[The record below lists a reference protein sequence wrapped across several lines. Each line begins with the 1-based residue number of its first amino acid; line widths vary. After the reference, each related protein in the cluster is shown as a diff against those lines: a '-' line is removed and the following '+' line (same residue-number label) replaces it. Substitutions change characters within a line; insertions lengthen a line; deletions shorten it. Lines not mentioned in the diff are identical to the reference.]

1 MNNEARENLIDE
13 ENSKIPLYL
22 TKERDSGVNYN
33 DFDYEID
40 KPIDTVAFQ
49 KLNICNNDFPDQLAE
64 KYYKCEPISIFYRN
78 CLKEIVSEGRI
89 RMHKR
94 NFDLDLVYITRRII
108 AMGYPATGCE
118 SFYRNSFK
126 DVKQFLTEEHGK
138 KFKVYNLCMEDNRIY
153 NKNAFGGPGVSLFPF
168 KDHQSCPVKLMLE
181 FCIDVCLFLL
191 KDDEN
196 VVAVHCK
203 AGKGRTGTMI
213 CAYLLF
219 TGIALNAVKA
229 FEFYGS
235 RRSKVNKGVTVPSQR
250 RYIQH
255 FETYLS
261 CNFQRPYFKLI
272 PKIIRNYLTRP
283 KGNLL
288 KKIKHEKNYYNFN
301 NRFYIQ
307 KIKIGPFTSRVDIDC
322 KINDFQDVEVFTTEK
337 TTESKFFYNSSFKKV
352 HDHFKDIDY
361 YYYKIEILLNKS
373 KIVVNSD
380 INLSIYN
387 RDIKMNAW
395 VNLFFVTLENFIY
408 IISKSKNKK
417 NFLISNLK
425 KKKRKRTVSRTEIY
439 NKHQNP
445 SNCNIIKNPFSLSTP
460 RMTGLD
466 NQKKLIEM
474 HELDSSLENLQKNNL
489 NKNYFENNKVI
500 ENNEIENIL
509 EKNEDYE
516 EENDN
521 DDDNGVEFERCFDC
535 NYFWKNNII
544 RDEQKIINFI
554 KTHTKFK
561 GDNIEDLNL
570 NLVYNF
576 FNQENKELFDKE
588 TKKIKFRIENFG
600 IDNYARIKNL
610 NPNFKIV
617 VTYLLE

>member
-1 MNNEARENLIDE
+1 MDNEVKDSLIEN
-13 ENSKIPLYL
+13 ENSGKKLYL

-40 KPIDTVAFQ
+40 KPIESSVF
-49 KLNICNNDFPDQLAE
+49 KKINISNEFPDQLAE
-64 KYYKCEPISIFYRN
+64 KYYKCEPISIFSRN

-94 NFDLDLVYITRRII
+94 NFDLDLVYITKRII

-126 DVKQFLTEEHGK
+126 DVKQFLNEEHGQK
-138 KFKVYNLCMEDNRIY
+138 YKVYNLCMENNRIY

-168 KDHQSCPVKLMLE
+168 QDHQSCPVKLMLE

-196 VVAVHCK
+196 VCAVHCK

-219 TGIALNAVKA
+219 SGIALNAVKA

-272 PKIIRNYLTRP
+272 PTIIRNYLTRP

-288 KKIKHEKNYYNFN
+288 KKIKNEQYYYKFN
-301 NRFYIQ
+301 NKFVIQ
-307 KIKIGPFTSRVDIDC
+307 KIKIGPFTSKVDIDC
-322 KINDFQDVEVFTTEK
+322 KIIDFQDVEVFTTEK
-337 TTESKFFYNSSFKKV
+337 TTEINFDYDSSFKEV
-352 HDHFKDIDY
+352 HDHVKDVDY
-361 YYYKIEILLNKS
+361 YYYKIYIKD
-373 KIVVNSD
+373 KITVSSD
-380 INLSIYN
+380 VNLSIYN

-408 IISKSKNKK
+408 IISKSKNKN
-417 NFLISNLK
+417 NFLISHLK
-425 KKKRKRTVSRTEIY
+425 KKKRRRTISRIENFY
-439 NKHQNP
+439 KNSPSGGNLKQN
-445 SNCNIIKNPFSLSTP
+445 IFSQSSP
-460 RMTGLD
+460 KMNGLD

-474 HELDSSLENLQKNNL
+474 RELDSSLEEIKKNNL
-489 NKNYFENNKVI
+489 NLLNQNYFNNNNNLNQ
-500 ENNEIENIL
+500 NNEIEDIL
-509 EKNEDYE
+509 EKKEDYE
-516 EENDN
+516 DEDDSEEN
-521 DDDNGVEFERCFDC
+521 GVLFERCFDC
-535 NYFWKNNII
+535 NYFWKNNIV
-544 RDEQKIINFI
+544 RDEKKIINFI
-554 KTHTKFK
+554 KNHTKFK
-561 GDNIEDLNL
+561 GNNIEDLNL
-570 NLVYNF
+570 NLVYDF
-576 FNQENKELFDKE
+576 FNQENKELFDMEK
-588 TKKIKFRIENFG
+588 KKIKFRIENFG

-610 NPNFKIV
+610 NPNFKII